1 MHARTH
7 ARKRSILY
15 QRGVYP
21 PEAFESKKQYG
32 LALWR
37 TTEESL
43 NKYLSSVLS
52 QTKSG
57 FRDTRNSRC
66 MKGLH
71 GR

>member
-1 MHARTH
+1 MRTH

>member
-1 MHARTH
+1 MRTH

-43 NKYLSSVLS
+43 NKYLILCDAYALMVSLS
-52 QTKSG
+52 GVIKLCTVS
-57 FRDTRNSRC
+57 T
-66 MKGLH
+66 
-71 GR
+71 